1 MAKSSIKQ
9 IEKDEKKILNELS
22 KNANKSI
29 NDIAKTC
36 GFSRQK
42 VWRVIKNLEKNLT
55 IWGYTAIVDEEKL
68 NKKSYMMLIKRTNK
82 PLTKELLNQ
91 ITSKEILNNFKK
103 IGIDITNSYYINGAY
118 DWVVCFNTTDIAAAK
133 SFSENY
139 NKLFEGFVSESHLME
154 IMFKSVCC
162 GKINPEIKKLK
173 DFFNV

>member
-1 MAKSSIKQ
+1 MTRSSVKQ
-9 IEKDEKKILNELS
+9 IEQDEIRILEELL
-22 KNANKSI
+22 KNANKSVK
-29 NDIAKTC
+29 DIAQKC
-36 GFSRQK
+36 DFSRQK

-68 NKKSYMMLIKRTNK
+68 NKKSYIMLIKRTNK

-103 IGIDITNSYYINGAY
+103 VGIEIKNSYYINGAY
-118 DWVVCFNTTDIAAAK
+118 DWVVCFNTTDIIKAK

-162 GKINPEIKKLK
+162 GTMNPEIKKLK
-173 DFFNV
+173 DFFQI